1 MQKCCEVQFFY
12 YREMVLLRFVI
23 FALIFMNFLDKKMK
37 AKYIINVQKRTVQN
51 ERRCT
56 CDKLFCTLC

>member
-12 YREMVLLRFVI
+12 YREMI
-23 FALIFMNFLDKKMK
+23 FLDKKMK
-37 AKYIINVQKRTVQN
+37 AEYTIKVQKRTVQN
-51 ERRCT
+51 ERRCA

>member
-23 FALIFMNFLDKKMK
+23 FALIFMSFLDKKMK
-37 AKYIINVQKRTVQN
+37 AKYNY
-51 ERRCT
+51 
-56 CDKLFCTLC
+56 